1 MKHIVIDLETLGLS
15 PDSIILSIGAV
26 ATNGEKFYMELDW
39 REQQHH
45 RKVDP
50 ITCMWWGQQDKDL
63 CPIKGETLLYDAL
76 NDLSLWLP
84 DDKESF
90 KIWCRG
96 LNFDIAVLDHAYK
109 EYHLPTPWKYN
120 HVRDI
125 RTALDIIQPQT
136 LAEPKRKHHALD
148 DAIADMWNLVNAGIV
163 SLDDG
168 VLEL

>member
-26 ATNGEKFYMELDW
+26 ATNGEKFYTELDW
-39 REQQHH
+39 KEQQHH

-50 ITCMWWGQQDKDL
+50 ATCMWWGQQDKDL

-84 DDKESF
+84 EDKESF
-90 KIWCRG
+90 KIWARG
-96 LNFDIAVLDHAYK
+96 PQFDISLLEHAYG
-109 EYHLPTPWKYN
+109 ELGLAVPWKYRN
-120 HVRDI
+120 VRDV
-125 RTALDIIQPQT
+125 RTALDIIPPQA
-136 LAEPKRKHHALD
+136 LSEPKRKHHALD
-148 DAIADMWNLVNAGIV
+148 DAVADMWNLVNAGIV